1 MPQENNNATPS
12 STFLENR
19 RREQEEKRRKQ
30 EEINQ
35 NVQAGTYTKE
45 DYLPSSESIDASVEN
60 TSTIYQF
67 NEKEGI
73 QLFESTEEKIVPYLR
88 ERFKN
93 VLTNDKRKGFTFEE
107 TGFGVDRVK
116 ITAPNGN
123 TIVISADNFLEKNN
137 IKSTNQLN
145 TFMLENSKS
154 MNAEDIASTYDNK
167 MVNDV
172 INIAEGSNL
181 TTEQRK
187 ESRDEAT
194 KLFTEEST
202 LEKLGT
208 WIKDSSINL
217 LSSPTVVPSMGNVS
231 GFVGN
236 IGQILANTEVL
247 DPEAKSLGEATEY
260 YKKAGNRFFVKDEN
274 GDQLF
279 DEDGNAVTREVT
291 DQDILNKAI
300 DIETERNNQKK
311 IQEELNDY
319 NEKAGNITEVAVET
333 AKRQENNA
341 AAILEDPNYQRVEA
355 LGEALE
361 ADYKSFNKE
370 IEELNKS
377 FEGSPVWA
385 RRFSANDV
393 QRINTLRNNLDTKKK
408 LYEEVSKPYLD
419 ALDTKT
425 KFGEAKDQLD
435 NIAGYFTSL
444 GANFLF
450 SAEDNLG
457 AAAWLAGS
465 VPGTLFSVVDENLG
479 TDVANSFKYTQY
491 GLGMRGLQEV
501 GRFLKEDAEKNKQT
515 LKKLPEGYNGLL
527 DFVEKGLNGVAENLP
542 LLATAYATG
551 GGSMGANMVTFGLS
565 GMSTKHYEMTK
576 EVETGKAQY
585 SANEMLMAPVLY
597 GGFESITMA
606 AETYM
611 LRGKLDL
618 PKNLFGKGFFG
629 KVGKTV
635 TGYTTAAG
643 GEVIEESITQVG
655 QNWVDKVVLGKKDV
669 NLYDGFNSDFFAK
682 VVGSAGVFQTVGNIK
697 SGIGSVA
704 YNLAATENMQPLE
717 LKNSIIEG
725 SRNILNTNMQIA
737 DLKNQLQIGTNL
749 SDSQKND
756 LELEI
761 DVLETK
767 LNQQTVDQQKRVTE
781 ALDFN
786 KVGTNGVNKLRK
798 FGKQQTA
805 IQDKIKGIKG
815 ALNLTQA
822 QKQELISVLQNEFNT
837 IEEQK
842 SKIINNDNKYQ
853 VENEAKVK
861 ELETKA
867 LENLKE
873 KNNGKQPTKQQI
885 EAEAEAIFDNENFV
899 TEKNAK
905 EAETIMKNQV
915 AKLESENL
923 INKINNIDATKPIV
937 KLEATSLPQIIQKIE
952 TDMES
957 KGYPKDSEQTQQ
969 AIQEVKENW
978 DNSAATMIQPEVL
991 QDGQKVLDPEVHTF
1005 DKHQIMVVNKKKAD
1019 TDTDFAAR
1027 GHDLFHGVLWKAF
1040 KSSGQGFKPIS
1051 DALVKHLN
1059 QNDTQGSAWLSGQL
1073 SQLDPNSYNY
1083 HEEVITKIADGMRSN
1098 DIKVSPGIARS
1109 IGNAL
1114 KTAGQRLGIDTKVFI
1129 NDPADMFDL
1138 IASYN
1143 KNLTS
1148 DGRLSGALKS
1158 ALEQGVVVDPKLQP
1172 KRQVKPDQRITKQY
1186 KDEKAF
1192 ENKVQNLYEQGGKE
1206 FEITQLYKPRITK
1219 ILEAEYKNFLEAN
1232 NVRKGS
1238 PEYDLI
1244 IDEVLTGDRGIFNII
1259 KDYKPGKVPLS
1270 GYIGSILSK
1279 RGVSEQVF
1287 KVVPDTEGMYKQ
1299 EIDAQTNK
1307 IADEVIEDIVET
1319 KKELLK
1325 ETINLDPSILN
1336 EVVQAVTKTFSG
1348 NLGDITS
1355 PKFKQ
1360 RLSDNFK
1367 LQLQKTIKDTLGKR
1381 GDYQEYLKEN
1391 WKNIWKSIPQDI
1403 VNKSF
1408 PELKEPVLDTKGKP
1422 VREKTKAGNPLF
1434 KKKKLTEKEFM
1445 DYFNPPAKNPT
1456 TGKRSGLAG
1465 TRKDGLAN
1473 AIAQTLARDEV
1484 MDVLSNPEVASK
1496 FEEINK
1502 VLELKLPKNWK
1513 SYVQKAIDA
1522 IDNLSNELNNTAG
1535 FMGTP
1540 QMMSVFTKALS
1551 AGLKAGKNFIDSVI
1565 DAIEALRKIYKKGLT
1580 KQEQEWTDDHFN
1592 DVIEEIRKYMKEPT
1606 TESEM
1611 QQRLEEIFD
1620 PKNPIW
1626 NVNEQDVNSGQQ
1638 FLSEMK
1644 ELAKTDPRIKA
1655 ILENQDNKA
1664 IWAKSPKKMTDA
1676 KLELQK
1682 KHAEKTDNFLKR
1694 VPQSFITNMLK
1705 IPNMS
1710 MSKVFGF
1717 TGQQYQ
1723 MLYDSEYQGKGKNK
1737 IRVADNPGNFYSILQ
1752 GRDMSLS
1759 PKDVDAAVEAG
1770 VMSKETAKAVKEVQW
1785 DKVELMNKDYAK
1797 PGTMLRKMIDIAEG
1811 PGTVK
1816 EKQAKI
1822 DAAMDTEIGANNI
1835 KAFKAI
1841 AMMMKDAYNDGV
1853 IDDSYVLNNLQGQTS
1868 VASGFRSLSY
1878 FGGIQLQDGEAK
1890 GSINLGEHMN
1900 PNAGTMNDLMSWIRD
1915 KNATESQ
1922 LDAITDKHEQIFGD
1936 GRKVKDK
1943 NGNDI
1948 YSKSGTLAKVDM
1960 KNPKTGFALPRTSK
1974 LGIERYSKTLTEAEQ
1989 QSIYFP
1995 ARGNKVGVNLTER
2008 IAAKELQEREINKE
2022 KKSGEKVNKDTFG
2035 DMDAETVKNW
2045 DKARALARDP
2055 NRPRKGITIVDFDD
2069 TLATSNSKVIVT
2081 MPDGKSKKITPAQF
2095 AEQSA
2100 DLEAAGA
2107 KFDFSEFNKV
2117 IGGKPGPFF
2126 NKVKKLA
2133 EKFGTEQIHILTAR
2147 PQASAAAIQAFM
2159 KDQGIDI
2166 NIDNII
2172 GLEDGKKEAKRDFII
2187 KKAAE
2192 GFNDFLFADD
2202 IKENT
2207 EAVEK
2212 ALDALDIKSDI
2223 RTEDR
2228 NFKRDLNSEFN
2239 KIIEQ
2244 NKGLDRNAV
2253 VSEARAK
2260 SKGAK
2265 RGNWFTN
2272 FFLAPSAE
2280 DFAGLLYTLLG
2291 KGKKGEQQWA
2301 FLKKALIDP
2310 FARGIR
2316 DLNAFKQVLA
2326 NELKA
2331 LKDLYPEVTKSLRK
2345 NSGVGDYNNAHAIRV
2360 YNWNKAGYTAADL
2373 GISQTDFNNLIK
2385 VVEANSD
2392 MKAFA
2397 DGVRPITKVEEGYPA
2412 PKDSWIIGNIDTD
2425 MQDVANTAKRSEFL
2439 KEFNDNVE
2447 QIFTPKNIRKLELIY
2462 GSKFTEALDDMLYR
2476 MKYGTNRSQGS
2487 SRIVNQWQN
2496 WVNNSVGAIMFFNM
2510 RSAFLQTLSSVN
2522 FMNWSDNNPLM
2533 AAKAF
2538 ANQKQFWK
2546 DFSFIFNHPTLK
2558 QRRAGLDID
2567 VNASEI
2573 AKRVQE
2579 SNNPVSAALSYLLQI
2594 GFTPTRIADSFAIAI
2609 GGASM
2614 YRNRINTY
2622 KKKGLSD
2629 AEAAD
2634 KAFLD
2639 FQEISEATQQSARPD
2654 MISQQQA
2661 SVLGRLILAFQVTPM
2676 QYARLIKRSIQDLA
2690 AGRGDRKTH
2699 ISKILY
2705 YGAAQNILFNSL
2717 QSALFALAYGTD
2729 DEEEDE
2735 KLTDKEK
2742 RKLTRIANN
2751 SVDTLLRG
2759 LGVQGAAVATIKN
2772 MVIKFLEQEKRGYRA
2787 DHAYTLIEGLNISP
2801 PIGSK
2806 ARKVYGG
2813 TQSYKFNREAIKE
2826 MGLDIDNPAY
2836 DAVSNVVSG
2845 TTNLPLDRVLA
2856 NINNLRGAIDKRN
2869 QAWQRIALLMGWN
2882 TWDVEVP
2889 NRDLQKAKDDI
2900 KKRKAEERRKKKK
2913 K

>member
-19 RREQEEKRRKQ
+19 RREQEEKKRKQ

-45 DYLPSSESIDASVEN
+45 DYLPSSESIDASVEDK
-60 TSTIYQF
+60 STIYQF
-67 NEKEGI
+67 SEKEGI
-73 QLFESTEEKIVPYLR
+73 QLFESTEGKIVPYLR

-107 TGFGVDRVK
+107 TGAFVDRIKV
-116 ITAPNGN
+116 TAPNGK
-123 TIVISADNFLEKNN
+123 TIVISADNFFEKNN
-137 IKSTNQLN
+137 IKSTNQFN
-145 TFMLENSKS
+145 AFMLENSKG

-167 MVNDV
+167 IVNDV
-172 INIAEGSNL
+172 INIAEGNSL
-181 TTEQRK
+181 TKEQRE
-187 ESRDEAT
+187 ESRKAA
-194 KLFTEEST
+194 EEDFSDDNIANNIGSWFRGAARN
-202 LEKLGT
+202 LIEFSSSGMPGSPS
-208 WIKDSSINL
+208 SSITRL
-217 LSSPTVVPSMGNVS
+217 VGEVS
-231 GFVGN
+231 DI
-236 IGQILANTEVL
+236 IGNTEVANPRGQSL
-247 DPEAKSLGEATEY
+247 KEAIEY
-260 YKKAGNRFFVKDEN
+260 YKETGNKVFVKDEN

-279 DEDGNAVTREVT
+279 DDDGNAITRDAT
-291 DQDILNKAI
+291 DDDIRNKAI
-300 DIETERNNQKK
+300 EIRTNTLNERK
-311 IQEELNDY
+311 IQTQLNDY
-319 NEKAGNITEVAVET
+319 NSEAGNIREVAVET
-333 AKRQENNA
+333 ARRKEDNA
-341 AAILEDPNYQRVEA
+341 AAILDDPNYQRVEA

-377 FEGSPVWA
+377 FAGSPVWA

-393 QRINTLRNNLDTKKK
+393 QRINTLRNNLDSKKK

-425 KFGEAKDQLD
+425 ELGEARDQLD
-435 NIAGYFTSL
+435 NIAGGLLSS

-450 SAEDNLG
+450 SAEDALG
-457 AAAWLAGS
+457 STAWLAGS
-465 VPGTLFSVVDENLG
+465 APGALFNAIDENLG
-479 TDVANSFKYTQY
+479 TDIANNFKYSQH
-491 GLGMRGLQEV
+491 GLQMRGLQMA

-527 DFVEKGLNGVAENLP
+527 DFAEKGWNGVMENLP

-585 SANEMLMAPVLY
+585 SANQMIMAPVLY
-597 GGFESITMA
+597 GVAESATMA

-611 LRGKLDL
+611 LKGKFNFGKD
-618 PKNLFGKGFFG
+618 LFGKGFFG
-629 KVGKTV
+629 RLGKTV
-635 TGYTTAAG
+635 TGYTSAAG
-643 GEVIEESITQVG
+643 GEVVEESFTQVG
-655 QNWVDKVVLGKKDV
+655 QNAVDKFMLGKKDV
-669 NLYDGFNSDFFAK
+669 NLYDGFNADFFAK
-682 VVGSAGVFQTVGNIK
+682 VVGSAGVFQTAGNIK

-725 SRNILNTNMQIA
+725 SQNILNTNMQIA

-781 ALDFN
+781 ALDFS

-805 IQDKIKGIKG
+805 IQDKIKGIKS

-923 INKINNIDATKPIV
+923 IDKINNVDATKPIV

-1098 DIKVSPGIARS
+1098 DIKVSPGIAKS

-1192 ENKVQNLYEQGGKE
+1192 ENKIQKLWEDQK
-1206 FEITQLYKPRITK
+1206 FDEILEAYKPRVRK
-1219 ILEAEYKNFLEAN
+1219 ILESEWKNYLEAN
-1232 NVRKGS
+1232 DIRPGTQRYNEVVDNVLNGERGILEIAM
-1238 PEYDLI
+1238 EYD
-1244 IDEVLTGDRGIFNII
+1244 I
-1259 KDYKPGKVPLS
+1259 KKRVPLS
-1270 GYIGSILSK
+1270 GYIGSIMSK
-1279 RGVSEQVF
+1279 RGISEQVF
-1287 KVVPDTEGMYKQ
+1287 FIVPDTQGQYRQ

-1325 ETINLDPSILN
+1325 ETINLDPGILN
-1336 EVVQAVTKTFSG
+1336 EVVKAVTKTFATD
-1348 NLGDITS
+1348 LGDITS

-1360 RLSDNFK
+1360 KLQDNFR
-1367 LQLQKTIKDTLGKR
+1367 LQLQKTIKDMLGTR
-1381 GDYQEYLKEN
+1381 SDYQEYLKNN
-1391 WKNIWKSIPQDI
+1391 WESIWNSIPQGI

-1408 PELKEPVLDTKGKP
+1408 PELNDKVLTKEGKQA
-1422 VREKTKAGNPLF
+1422 REKTKAGKPLF

-1445 DYFNPPAKNPT
+1445 DYFNPPAINPT

-1473 AIAQTLARDEV
+1473 AIAQTLALDEV
-1484 MDVLSNPEVASK
+1484 MDVLSIPEVASK
-1496 FEEINK
+1496 FEDINT
-1502 VLELKLPKNWK
+1502 LLNRRLPKNYK
-1513 SYVQKAIDA
+1513 AYIQKAIDA
-1522 IDNLSNELNNTAG
+1522 IDAAIETINDPNTVMAGPPKAIVTGFLNGVKAAMKKGMSFVDAIIDSLNKTVVPWLRTKFPSARVKEIQQELLDVVKNENPLTVKEEQELMDKVIEKMKTIDPKKDYEDANFMALAKELSNMSDTQLEELKISKAEITKLKETLKSGSHNIS
-1535 FMGTP
+1535 TP
-1540 QMMSVFTKALS
+1540 NEASYSKP
-1551 AGLKAGKNFIDSVI
+1551 G
-1565 DAIEALRKIYKKGLT
+1565 IEAKIEAKDAMADAAFEVLDTLPEGVYDNLVSIMGRGRALDFLGLQT
-1580 KQEQEWTDDHFN
+1580 RIVNIAKDSKYPTYYDKFFN
-1592 DVIEEIRKYMKEPT
+1592 ED
-1606 TESEM
+1606 
-1611 QQRLEEIFD
+1611 
-1620 PKNPIW
+1620 
-1626 NVNEQDVNSGQQ
+1626 G
-1638 FLSEMK
+1638 
-1644 ELAKTDPRIKA
+1644 
-1655 ILENQDNKA
+1655 
-1664 IWAKSPKKMTDA
+1664 SPKFNT
-1676 KLELQK
+1676 
-1682 KHAEKTDNFLKR
+1682 
-1694 VPQSFITNMLK
+1694 
-1705 IPNMS
+1705 
-1710 MSKVFGF
+1710 
-1717 TGQQYQ
+1717 
-1723 MLYDSEYQGKGKNK
+1723 KGKNTPAE
-1737 IRVADNPGNFYSILQ
+1737 VES
-1752 GRDMSLS
+1752 MW
-1759 PKDVDAAVEAG
+1759 KDVPFKKVQPLNVE
-1770 VMSKETAKAVKEVQW
+1770 VFDS
-1785 DKVELMNKDYAK
+1785 
-1797 PGTMLRKMIDIAEG
+1797 PML
-1811 PGTVK
+1811 
-1816 EKQAKI
+1816 
-1822 DAAMDTEIGANNI
+1822 
-1835 KAFKAI
+1835 
-1841 AMMMKDAYNDGV
+1841 
-1853 IDDSYVLNNLQGQTS
+1853 
-1868 VASGFRSLSY
+1868 
-1878 FGGIQLQDGEAK
+1878 
-1890 GSINLGEHMN
+1890 
-1900 PNAGTMNDLMSWIRD
+1900 
-1915 KNATESQ
+1915 
-1922 LDAITDKHEQIFGD
+1922 
-1936 GRKVKDK
+1936 
-1943 NGNDI
+1943 
-1948 YSKSGTLAKVDM
+1948 
-1960 KNPKTGFALPRTSK
+1960 
-1974 LGIERYSKTLTEAEQ
+1974 
-1989 QSIYFP
+1989 
-1995 ARGNKVGVNLTER
+1995 
-2008 IAAKELQEREINKE
+2008 KELQEISAKKMPKEEKKQAMLDVINKYPDLNTANKKLAKAIAQTLIYAYKNGKMSQATLFTNLKSGSDIAGSFRSLGGIGGFTLEAGSLEINKGE
-2022 KKSGEKVNKDTFG
+2022 HADSNSATMDELFKFIISDKSNSPMSIEAETELENILDKDQIFGNKEKYFDPIDDFSKAKLKKGKPMRGLPKTSTLGMDRFIKVLGNKAKNVILLDGNNAFDQSISTEFKREKQKIKEREVNKKSAEKVNQETFG
-2035 DMDAETVKNW
+2035 DMDAETRKNW
-2045 DKARALARDP
+2045 DKARELARDP
-2055 NRPRKGITIVDFDD
+2055 NQPQKGITIVDFDD
-2069 TLATSNSKVIVT
+2069 TLATSNSKVIVN
-2081 MPDGKSKKITPAQF
+2081 MPDGTTKKITPAEF
-2095 AEQSA
+2095 AKQHST
-2100 DLEAAGA
+2100 LESEGA

-2126 NKVKKLA
+2126 NKVQKLA
-2133 EKFGTEQIHILTAR
+2133 DKFGTEQIHILTAR

-2159 KDQGIDI
+2159 KGLGLDI

-2172 GLEDGKKEAKRDFII
+2172 GLEDGRPEAKRDFII

-2202 IKENT
+2202 VTANT
-2207 EAVEK
+2207 KAVEQ

-2223 RTEDR
+2223 RTEDK
-2228 NFKRDLNSEFN
+2228 NFKRDLNLEFN

-2360 YNWNKAGYTAADL
+2360 YNWNKAGYTAGDL

-2397 DGVRPITKVEEGYPA
+2397 DGVRPITKVKEGYPA

-2425 MQDVANTAKRSEFL
+2425 MQDVGNTAKRSEFL

-2447 QIFTPKNIRKLELIY
+2447 QIFTPENIRKLELIY

-2476 MKYGTNRSQGS
+2476 MQYGTNRTQGS
-2487 SRIVNQWQN
+2487 SRIVNRWQN

-2629 AEAAD
+2629 TEAAD

-2889 NRDLQKAKDDI
+2889 NRDLQKAKEDI